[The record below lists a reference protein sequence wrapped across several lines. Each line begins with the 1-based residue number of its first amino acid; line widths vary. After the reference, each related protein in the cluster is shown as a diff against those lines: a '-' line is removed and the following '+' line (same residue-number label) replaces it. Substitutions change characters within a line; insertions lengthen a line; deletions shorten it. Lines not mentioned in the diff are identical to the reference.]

1 MRTSALLLGA
11 LLTVLACAAR
21 AQSGTDAAPAAP
33 AAAPAA
39 GAEPAAE
46 GFGHDW
52 ESWRAG
58 NSVADLASLQR
69 GARNFMAYCRGC
81 HSLKY
86 VRYSRM
92 AQDLEIEPALAQK
105 YLLPPSGK
113 LSDYV
118 TAPMPRTDAESWF
131 GKAPPD
137 LSLMARAR
145 GVNYIYQLLTTF
157 YVDPARPTGANN
169 LRLDAIAMPDVLS
182 DLEGLKRAVFKDERV
197 GSGNTATTQH
207 VFDHFEP
214 IAAGQLSR
222 EQYEQFVRDTVNFL
236 DYVGEPAQ
244 LHRRA
249 LGVWVVLFLLV
260 FSWVAWLLKKD
271 YWKDVH

>member
-1 MRTSALLLGA
+1 MRTPELFLGA
-11 LLTVLACAAR
+11 LLAALAPAVM
-21 AQSGTDAAPAAP
+21 AQSGEAAPAAP
-33 AAAPAA
+33 AAA
-39 GAEPAAE
+39 AEAAE

-52 ESWRAG
+52 SSWHAG
-58 NSVADLASLQR
+58 NSVSDLASLQR
-69 GARNFMAYCRGC
+69 GARDFMGYCRGC

-86 VRYSRM
+86 VRYSRL
-92 AQDLEIEPALAQK
+92 AQDLEIEPALAEK
-105 YLLPPSGK
+105 YLVPASAK

-118 TAPMPRTDAESWF
+118 TAPMPRADAENWF
-131 GKAPPD
+131 GKDPPD

-145 GVNYIYQLLTTF
+145 GVDYLYQLLTTF

-182 DLEGLKRAVFKDERV
+182 DLEGLKRAVFKEERM
-197 GSGNTATTQH
+197 GGADAATQR

-214 IAAGQLSR
+214 IVAGQLSQ
-222 EQYEQFVRDTVNFL
+222 EQYQQFVRDIVNFL
-236 DYVGEPAQ
+236 DYVSEPAQ
-244 LHRRA
+244 AHRRA

-260 FSWVAWLLKKD
+260 FSWLAYLLKKD